1 MAKIRTVA
9 LNIRILPAKKA
20 ALIALAEKR
29 RTDVTKLILP
39 EIDRL
44 LKADAGDFIAPPDVA
59 TDVYLDDI
67 DLLNPLISFM
77 PLPGDKRHAIDY
89 AALRMMKLGTV
100 MKLILR
106 GWITKNAPMP
116 REELTALAVTSN
128 QLAALGRNLNQLVKL
143 AHAGNWPDSNELVD
157 MLTDTM
163 QMTTQASAE
172 IDAVVKANLMSWEN
186 EDA

>member
-1 MAKIRTVA
+1 MPKERAVA
-9 LNIRILPAKKA
+9 LNIRIHPAKKE
-20 ALIALAEKR
+20 ALIALAKKR

-39 EIDRL
+39 ELDRL
-44 LKADAGDFIAPPDVA
+44 LEADAGDFIAPPGVAIYDDLDVDETMDA
-59 TDVYLDDI
+59 RIT
-67 DLLNPLISFM
+67 FW
-77 PLPGDKRHAIDY
+77 PLPGDKLHVSHY
-89 AALRMMKLGTV
+89 AATRMMKLGTV

-116 REELTALAVTSN
+116 REELAALAVTSN

-163 QMTTQASAE
+163 QLTTQASAE
-172 IDAVVKANLMSWEN
+172 IDAVVKSNLMSWEN

>member
-44 LKADAGDFIAPPDVA
+44 LNADAGDFIAPPDVA
-59 TDVYLDDI
+59 TDDELDDI

-77 PLPGDKRHAIDY
+77 PLPGDKRHTIDY
-89 AALRMMKLGTV
+89 AATRMMKLGTV

-116 REELTALAVTSN
+116 REELAALAVTSN

-143 AHAGNWPDSNELVD
+143 AHAGHWPDSNELVD
-157 MLTDTM
+157 MLTETM

-172 IDAVVKANLMSWEN
+172 IDAVVRTNLMSWEN